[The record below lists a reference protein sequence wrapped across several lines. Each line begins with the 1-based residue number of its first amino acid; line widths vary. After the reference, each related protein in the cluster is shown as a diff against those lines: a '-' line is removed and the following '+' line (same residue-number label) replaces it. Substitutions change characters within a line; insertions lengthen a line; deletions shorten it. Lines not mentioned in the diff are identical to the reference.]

1 MNKRKLDFLKEKCR
15 SVKKENLETLMKEPE
30 RKVIL
35 RYLLDVDKIE
45 TEGVKMSKNRL
56 SGEAF

>member
-45 TEGVKMSKNRL
+45 AEGVNMSKNRL